1 MHRRRPLGTDTV
13 MSQDPLSVLVV
24 DDEAPVVD
32 LIRESLEGEGF
43 EVLGAASAAEALD
56 RIAERDFSA
65 LVVAVVMPEVSGYDL
80 VEQLRNQRIDSPVLM
95 LTGQGRVEDVVQ
107 GLDVGADDYLT
118 KPFHMAELE
127 ARIRALIRRR
137 RSAEGSPIEIADL
150 VIDPLARVAR
160 RDGDALDLTHR
171 EFDILYYMA
180 RRSPEVVTREELLK
194 DVWRVDFDPGT
205 NVVEVHIFNLRK
217 KMEESGGRRLVHTVR
232 GQGYNLEA

>member
-1 MHRRRPLGTDTV
+1 MAMPL
-13 MSQDPLSVLVV
+13 
-24 DDEAPVVD
+24 
-32 LIRESLEGEGF
+32 
-43 EVLGAASAAEALD
+43 
-56 RIAERDFSA
+56 
-65 LVVAVVMPEVSGYDL
+65 L
-80 VEQLRNQRIDSPVLM
+80 VEAMKS
-95 LTGQGRVEDVVQ
+95 
-107 GLDVGADDYLT
+107 GAFDYLT

-217 KMEESGGRRLVHTVR
+217 KMEESGGHRLVHTVR